1 MNELCRIFC
10 FFLFG
15 SHFFFGDL
23 VLIKNYLI
31 LISFIKNEI
40 EEEKLKQKKDIKYKW
55 HVIKKTF

>member
-1 MNELCRIFC
+1 MNCVE
-10 FFLFG
+10 FFVFSLWF
-15 SHFFFGDL
+15 SFFFGDL

-31 LISFIKNEI
+31 LIFFIKKEI

>member
-1 MNELCRIFC
+1 MNELCTI
-10 FFLFG
+10 
-15 SHFFFGDL
+15 FFFFYLVIIFFCDL

-31 LISFIKNEI
+31 LIFFIKNEI

>member
-1 MNELCRIFC
+1 MNCVQ
-10 FFLFG
+10 FFVFSIWLL
-15 SHFFFGDL
+15 FFFGDL

-31 LISFIKNEI
+31 LIFFIKNEI

>member
-1 MNELCRIFC
+1 MNCVE
-10 FFLFG
+10 FFVFFIWF
-15 SHFFFGDL
+15 SFFFGDL